1 MPKMF
6 QMKRAICV
14 ILSILFMGVVID
26 AHPAAAQRRLSVVL
40 FPTENFTDIQV
51 WESRFYP
58 FSVLEQ
64 RMTEYL
70 ASLFHRSPMIDVT
83 ILDENGM
90 NRWLDQVHR
99 MEDMA
104 VQMELHGAVLRERDI
119 LGRLETGNVQL
130 RVRIFD
136 ASDFE
141 PFATR
146 IASGRDRRYTFNPGD
161 ERLFWLNATVT
172 SLPVPFR
179 GGLDLLGLTRTPDR
193 GQRMSRPTWQQ
204 FSGTSHWQAIRNAV
218 RDAYDQAMAH
228 SSVAIRR
235 NEPDTFEAF
244 SPFSASVGR
253 IISPTADS
261 TRRRR
266 RYIISIGQED
276 AIRVGDVLD
285 VMRSDT
291 YVTVDPENP
300 IAVIPQRIG
309 RVRVLSVQPNTSI
322 VQVVQDNRRAPIQLM
337 DLVKKLH

>member
-1 MPKMF
+1 
-6 QMKRAICV
+6 MKRAICV
-14 ILSILFMGVVID
+14 VLSLLLFGI
-26 AHPAAAQRRLSVVL
+26 AAACPASAQRRLSVVL
-40 FPTENFTDIQV
+40 FPTENYTDLQV
-51 WESRFYP
+51 WESRFHP

-70 ASLFHRSPMIDVT
+70 ASLFNRSPMVDVT

-90 NRWLDQVHR
+90 NRWLDQSHR

-104 VQMELHGAVLRERDI
+104 VQMELHSAVLRERDVM
-119 LGRLETGNVQL
+119 GRFETGRVQL

-136 ASDFE
+136 ASDFD

-146 IASGRDRRYTFNPGD
+146 VASGRDRRYTFDPGD
-161 ERLFWLNATVT
+161 DRLFWFNATVL
-172 SLPVPFR
+172 SLPIPFR
-179 GGLDLLGLTRTPDR
+179 DGLDLLGLTRTQDR

-204 FSGTSHWQAIRNAV
+204 FSGTSHWQAIKNAV
-218 RDAYDQAMAH
+218 RNAHDEAMAH

-244 SPFSASVGR
+244 TPFASTFGR

-276 AIRVGDVLD
+276 AIRVGDILEV
-285 VMRSDT
+285 VRSDT

-300 IAVIPQRIG
+300 IAVIPHRVG
-309 RVRVLSVQPNTSI
+309 RVRVLDVQPNTAI
-322 VQVVQDNRRAPIQLM
+322 VQVIQDSRREPIQLM
-337 DLVKKLH
+337 DLVRKLH